1 MNNLKI
7 NNEKFKRFMSA
18 GLAIVIAS
26 NLTGCSSNE
35 KEEKTASD
43 DKKLETIVA
52 GNKIISVSDLKLKDK
67 ETNKV
72 LENEE
77 IEAILVGN
85 KLDRE
90 FDLIEII
97 FNKSVESILI
107 NDELVSVDRL
117 VLVNS
122 KTNEDIKEIDY
133 ALVADELIPIKD
145 YVGKDARDV
154 FEKIEIDCDDKEEE
168 KEYEYEEL
176 TTEKFE
182 DLVATVYK
190 RFSEIGLD
198 VSKEEVI
205 DFVMMVY
212 IEKISKDNKELI
224 TTIVGDRNP
233 ETALLNMNDV
243 YSAIKTKN
251 DNNYCAKGLGFD
263 SLILVSDLVF
273 DKVTKDKT
281 IEFENRVKE
290 MFEAADSGK
299 EEEFNI
305 LFDKLYIEIL
315 TSTEEEFNMEYG
327 VGYACMNT
335 LIYFIRSNF
344 EDMLNET
351 NKDHIKYLCPY
362 AEEFGTEYYENSRTT
377 AYYSGMYYLLTDNV
391 KCNTRTK

>member
-7 NNEKFKRFMSA
+7 NNEKYKKLMSA
-18 GLAIVIAS
+18 GLALVLAT
-26 NLTGCSSNE
+26 NLIGCSSN
-35 KEEKTASD
+35 KKDSNEESISD

-52 GNKIISVSDLKLKDK
+52 GNKIISVSDLRLKDK

-77 IEAILVGN
+77 IDAILVGN
-85 KLDRE
+85 KLDRD

-97 FNKSVESILI
+97 FNKSVETILI
-107 NDELVSVDRL
+107 NDELVSVDRF

-122 KTNEDIKEIDY
+122 KTNEEIETIDY
-133 ALVADELIPIKD
+133 ALVDDELIPIND
-145 YVGKDARDV
+145 YVGDNARDV
-154 FEKIEIDCDDKEEE
+154 SVNVENNSDSEEV
-168 KEYEYEEL
+168 EYEVL

-182 DLVATVYK
+182 DLVAAVYNK
-190 RFSEIGLD
+190 YTEMGLD

-205 DFVMMVY
+205 DFVMMVN
-212 IEKISKDNKELI
+212 IEKISIDNKELI

-233 ETALLNMNDV
+233 ETVILNMNDV
-243 YSAIKTKN
+243 YSTIKTKN
-251 DNNYCAKGLGFD
+251 DNNYCAKGLGWD

-273 DKVTKDKT
+273 DKETKDKT

-299 EEEFNI
+299 VEEFNT
-305 LFDKLYIEIL
+305 LFDELYIEIL

-327 VGYACMNT
+327 VGYDCMNT

-344 EDMLNET
+344 EKLLNET
-351 NKDHIKYLCPY
+351 NRDHIKYLCSY
-362 AEEFGTEYYENSRTT
+362 AEEFGTKYYENSRTT